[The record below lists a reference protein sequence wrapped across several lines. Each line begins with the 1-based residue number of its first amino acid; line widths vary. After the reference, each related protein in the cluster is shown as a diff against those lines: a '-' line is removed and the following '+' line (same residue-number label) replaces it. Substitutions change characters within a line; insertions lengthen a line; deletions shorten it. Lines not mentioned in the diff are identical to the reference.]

1 MTRQEADRLKIGDR
15 VRVTD
20 LLGTSGD
27 DDAQTG
33 TVVEN
38 VPGLAEHLITI
49 LMDKHKTRWVYDK
62 NNMANIFQYSKASQQ

>member
-62 NNMANIFQYSKASQQ
+62 NNMANISQYSKASQQ

>member
-38 VPGLAEHLITI
+38 VPGLGRV
-49 LMDKHKTRWVYDK
+49 DKSVDAGIV
-62 NNMANIFQYSKASQQ
+62 N